1 MAKYYI
7 FSAFLMVAVACQ
19 AWGQYPVGDNETRS
33 NSSWQKT
40 GEMPMQST
48 GPQADRTDTG
58 RTSGRYDTSSSD
70 SSAASSAANKD
81 ASSFTNKVASRPAM
95 KFTGGGASLPNDGG
109 QVWKEYD
116 ISAYTA
122 RVTSTKKPEQALIDW
137 ILRETGYE
145 AWHSDPLGVLSAN
158 NRTLR
163 VYHTPEMQAVVAD
176 LVDRFTST
184 SAATQTFALRVITM
198 DSPNWRTK
206 AQPLLHPVP
215 VQTPGVCAWLLAK
228 EDAAVMLAELR
239 RRSDY
244 REHSSPYLMV
254 NNGQSTVVSAMRG
267 RQYSRDVILRS
278 DLPTGAELQSGQVE
292 EGFTIDFSPLLS
304 GDRRMIDATVKC
316 DIDQVEKMIPI
327 LLDVPA
333 QATSRQ
339 RIQIEEPQ
347 MTHYRFHERFRWP
360 VEHVL
365 LIGMGMVAL
374 PVPVDG
380 RPLVPG
386 VPLIGTTPARA
397 DLLVFIECKGQLPD
411 PQRGPHTADQDA
423 KTYRGRY

>member
-1 MAKYYI
+1 MAKHYI
-7 FSAFLMVAVACQ
+7 LTVFVATGAFVVVAVQGQ
-19 AWGQYPVGDNETRS
+19 AFGQYPVGDNETGSRY
-33 NSSWQKT
+33 SSGRT

-48 GPQADRTDTG
+48 GPRAERTDA
-58 RTSGRYDTSSSD
+58 SQSSARYDTSST
-70 SSAASSAANKD
+70 ASSAANR
-81 ASSFTNKVASRPAM
+81 VASRPTT
-95 KFTGGGASLPNDGG
+95 KFTSGSASLPSDAG
-109 QVWKEYD
+109 QVWREYD
-116 ISAYTA
+116 ISPYTA
-122 RVTSTKKPEQALIDW
+122 RVTSTKRPEQAIIDW

-176 LVDRFTST
+176 LVDRFTS
-184 SAATQTFALRVITM
+184 SEAATQTFALRVITL
-198 DSPNWRTK
+198 DSPNWRSR
-206 AQPLLHPVP
+206 AQPLLKPVP

-228 EDAAVMLAELR
+228 EDSAIMLSELR

-267 RQYSRDVILRS
+267 RPYTRDVILRP
-278 DLPTGAELQSGQVE
+278 DLPTGAELQTGQVE
-292 EGFTIDFSPLLS
+292 EGFNIDFSPLLS
-304 GDRRMIDATVKC
+304 SDRRMIDATIKC
-316 DIDQVEKMIPI
+316 DIDQVEKMLSI

-333 QATSRQ
+333 QTTARQ
-339 RIQIEEPQ
+339 RIKIEEPQ

-360 VEHVL
+360 VENVL

-380 RPLVPG
+380 KPLVPG
-386 VPLIGTTPARA
+386 VPLPIGATPARA
-397 DLLVFIECKGQLPD
+397 DLLVIVECKGQLPD
-411 PQRGPHTADQDA
+411 SQRGSRTPEQEAR
-423 KTYRGRY
+423 TYRGRY

>member
-7 FSAFLMVAVACQ
+7 FSALFITAITCQ
-19 AWGQYPVGDNETRS
+19 AKGQYPVGDNDTRT
-33 NSSWQKT
+33 NSSRQQT
-40 GEMPMQST
+40 GEMPMQSP
-48 GPQADRTDTG
+48 GPQADRY
-58 RTSGRYDTSSSD
+58 GRYGAAQGAARSD
-70 SSAASSAANKD
+70 AARPDPSTASNKDAASAANKI
-81 ASSFTNKVASRPAM
+81 ASRPTT
-95 KFTGGGASLPNDGG
+95 KFTGAPASLPNDGG

-116 ISAYTA
+116 ISDYTS
-122 RVTSTKKPEQALIDW
+122 RVTSTKKPEQAIIDW
-137 ILRETGYE
+137 ILRDTGYE
-145 AWHSDPLGVLSAN
+145 AWHSDPLGLLSAN

-184 SAATQTFALRVITM
+184 AAATQTFALRVITM
-198 DSPNWRTK
+198 DSPNWRAK
-206 AQPLLHPVP
+206 AEPLLRPVP

-228 EDAAVMLAELR
+228 EDAAIMLAELR

-254 NNGQSTVVSAMRG
+254 NNGQSTVVSAMRA
-267 RQYSRDVILRS
+267 RQYSRDVILRA
-278 DLPTGAELQSGQVE
+278 DLPAGAELQPGSVE

-304 GDRRMIDATVKC
+304 SDRRMIDATVKC

-327 LLDVPA
+327 MLDVPA
-333 QATSRQ
+333 QAASRQ

-347 MTHYRFHERFRWP
+347 ITHYRFHERFRWP

-397 DLLVFIECKGQLPD
+397 DLLVFVECKGQLPD
-411 PQRGPHTADQDA
+411 PQQVPHTSDQNA
-423 KTYRGRY
+423 RSYRGRY

>member
-1 MAKYYI
+1 MAKSYI
-7 FSAFLMVAVACQ
+7 LTLFVVVAATTL
-19 AWGQYPVGDNETRS
+19 AWGQYPVGDNETGT
-33 NSSWQKT
+33 NSYRQQAR
-40 GEMPMQST
+40 EMPMQST
-48 GPQADRTDTG
+48 GPQAE
-58 RTSGRYDTSSSD
+58 RYDRYGTSQGSARSEATRSD
-70 SSAASSAANKD
+70 ASSAANK
-81 ASSFTNKVASRPAM
+81 VASRSPT
-95 KFTGGGASLPNDGG
+95 KFTGAPTTLPNDGG

-122 RVTSTKKPEQALIDW
+122 RVTSTKKPEQAIIDW

-158 NRTLR
+158 NRSLR

-176 LVDRFTST
+176 LVDRFTS
-184 SAATQTFALRVITM
+184 SEAATQTFSMRVITM
-198 DSPNWRTK
+198 DSPSWRTK
-206 AQPLLHPVP
+206 AQPLLRPVP
-215 VQTPGVCAWLLAK
+215 VQTPGVNAWLLAK
-228 EDAAVMLAELR
+228 EDAAIMMAELR
-239 RRSDY
+239 RRGDY

-267 RQYSRDVILRS
+267 RQYSRDVILRP
-278 DLPTGAELQSGQVE
+278 DLPTGAELQPGQVD
-292 EGFTIDFSPLLS
+292 EGFNIDFSPLLS
-304 GDRRMIDATVKC
+304 TDRRMIDATVKC

-327 LLDVPA
+327 MLDVPA
-333 QATSRQ
+333 QSTARQ

-347 MTHYRFHERFRWP
+347 IIHYRFHERFRWP

-380 RPLVPG
+380 RPMVPG

-397 DLLVFIECKGQLPD
+397 DLLVFVECKGQLPD
-411 PQRGPHTADQDA
+411 PQHNPRTAEQEPRS
-423 KTYRGRY
+423 YRGRY

>member
-1 MAKYYI
+1 MLKRYI
-7 FSAFLMVAVACQ
+7 LTAFVLLASTSLSF
-19 AWGQYPVGDNETRS
+19 GQYPVGDNETGA
-33 NSSWQKT
+33 NSSWRRT

-48 GPQADRTDTG
+48 GPQAERADTG
-58 RTSGRYDTSSSD
+58 RTSSRYDTSST
-70 SSAASSAANKD
+70 ASSAANK
-81 ASSFTNKVASRPAM
+81 VASRPTT
-95 KFTGGGASLPNDGG
+95 KFTGGTTTLPNDGG
-109 QVWKEYD
+109 QIWKEYD

-122 RVTSTKKPEQALIDW
+122 RVTSTKRPEQAIIDW

-145 AWHSDPLGVLSAN
+145 AWHSEPLGVLSAN

-176 LVDRFTST
+176 LVDRFTS
-184 SAATQTFALRVITM
+184 SEAATQTFALRVITM

-206 AQPLLHPVP
+206 AQPLLRPVP
-215 VQTPGVCAWLLAK
+215 VQTPGVNAWLLAK
-228 EDAAVMLAELR
+228 EDAAVMLADLR
-239 RRSDY
+239 RRGDY

-267 RQYSRDVILRS
+267 RQYSRDVILRP
-278 DLPTGAELQSGQVE
+278 DLPAGAELQPGQVD
-292 EGFTIDFSPLLS
+292 EGFTLDFSPLLS
-304 GDRRMIDATVKC
+304 SDRRMIDATVKC
-316 DIDQVEKMIPI
+316 DIDQVEKMLSIM
-327 LLDVPA
+327 LDVPA
-333 QATSRQ
+333 QNSARQ
-339 RIQIEEPQ
+339 RIKIEEPQ

-380 RPLVPG
+380 RPMVPG

-397 DLLVFIECKGQLPD
+397 DLLVFVECKGQLPD
-411 PQRGPHTADQDA
+411 PQQVPHTADQNIRS
-423 KTYRGRY
+423 YRGRY

>member
-7 FSAFLMVAVACQ
+7 FSALLMAAAACQ
-19 AWGQYPVGDNETRS
+19 AWGQYPLGDNETRA

-40 GEMPMQST
+40 GEIPMQST
-48 GPQADRTDTG
+48 GPQAE
-58 RTSGRYDTSSSD
+58 RYDRYGTAQGSAGSD
-70 SSAASSAANKD
+70 AARSD
-81 ASSFTNKVASRPAM
+81 ASSSVNKVASRPTT
-95 KFTGGGASLPNDGG
+95 KFTSGTASLPNDGG

-116 ISAYTA
+116 ISAYTS
-122 RVTSTKKPEQALIDW
+122 RVTSTRKPEQAIIDW

-145 AWHSDPLGVLSAN
+145 AWHSEPLGVLSAN